1 MVARLSLIGLVCLLF
16 TAGLAAGD
24 TLSKEQI
31 HTLFNQAN
39 DAFRQANSAVDD
51 TDKSNSLYEKAVLGY
66 EKIIR
71 EGHIENPKLYYN
83 LANAYLLKGDVGRA
97 ILNYRC
103 AEKLDKSDSDIRK
116 NLAFARSRRVDKV
129 EIKTEKQILQTL
141 VFWHYDFSMRA
152 RFTVACVCFAV
163 FCLGLTVMIWFGHNA
178 LLIAVTVVSAG
189 LLVCLIGSLAME
201 EYSQAANLAGVI
213 VSPEVV
219 AYQGDGQNYPPSF
232 KAPLHAGT
240 EFELVERRPGWSHIK
255 LADGSDG
262 WIPQSAAGIID
273 GSYADAVR

>member
-1 MVARLSLIGLVCLLF
+1 MIARLSRICLVCLFF
-16 TAGLAAGD
+16 TAGLTAGD

-31 HTLFNQAN
+31 STLFSQAN
-39 DAFRQANSAVDD
+39 DAFRQANSTVDD
-51 TDKSNSLYEKAVLGY
+51 TDKANSLYEKAVLGY

-103 AEKLDKSDSDIRK
+103 AEKLDKSGSDIRK

-152 RFTVACVCFAV
+152 KFAVACVCFAV
-163 FCLGLTVMIWFGHNA
+163 LCLGLTVMIWFGRTA
-178 LLIAVTVVSAG
+178 PLTAVTVVSAVIF
-189 LLVCLIGSLAME
+189 VCFMGSLAVE
-201 EYSQAANLAGVI
+201 QYSQAANLSGVI
-213 VSPEVV
+213 ISPEVV

-240 EFELVERRPGWSHIK
+240 EFELIERRPSWFHIK

-262 WIPQSAAGIID
+262 WIQQNTAEII
-273 GSYADAVR
+273 

>member
-1 MVARLSLIGLVCLLF
+1 MIARLSLIGLVCLLF
-16 TAGLAAGD
+16 TAALAAGD

-39 DAFRQANSAVDD
+39 DAFRQANSTVDD
-51 TDKSNSLYEKAVLGY
+51 TDKANSLYEKAILGY

-71 EGHIENPKLYYN
+71 QGYIENPKLYYN

-103 AEKLDKSDSDIRK
+103 AEKLDRSDSDIQK

-141 VFWHYDFSMRA
+141 VFWHYDFSMRV
-152 RFTVACVCFAV
+152 RFTVACVCFAI
-163 FCLGLTVMIWFGHNA
+163 FCLGLTVMIWFGRNA
-178 LLIAVTVVSAG
+178 PLTVITAISAV
-189 LLVCLIGSLAME
+189 LLVCLIGSLAVE
-201 EYSQAANLAGVI
+201 EYSRAANLSGVI

-240 EFELVERRPGWSHIK
+240 EFELVERRLGWFHIK

-262 WIPQSAAGIID
+262 WILQSAAEIID

>member
-1 MVARLSLIGLVCLLF
+1 MIARLSLAGLVCLFF

-24 TLSKEQI
+24 TLSKEQVR
-31 HTLFNQAN
+31 TLFNQAN
-39 DAFRQANSAVDD
+39 DAFRQANSTTED
-51 TDKSNSLYEKAVLGY
+51 TDKANSFYEKAILGY

-71 EGHIENPKLYYN
+71 EGHTENPKLYYN
-83 LANAYLLKGDVGRA
+83 LANAYLLKGDIGRA
-97 ILNYRC
+97 ILDYKR
-103 AEKLDKSDSDIRK
+103 AEKLDKSDSDIQK

-141 VFWHYDFSMRA
+141 VFWHYDFSMRTK
-152 RFTVACVCFAV
+152 FVVTCVCFAV
-163 FCLGLTVMIWFGHNA
+163 FCLVLTVMIWSGRNA
-178 LLIAVTVVSAG
+178 LLTTTMIVSVV
-189 LLVCLIGSLAME
+189 LLFCFIGSLAVD
-201 EYSQAANLAGVI
+201 EYSQAAKLSGVI

-240 EFELVERRPGWSHIK
+240 EFELIERRPGWFHIK

-262 WIPQSAAGIID
+262 WIQQNTAEII
-273 GSYADAVR
+273 

>member
-1 MVARLSLIGLVCLLF
+1 MIARLSLICLVCLLF

-31 HTLFNQAN
+31 HTIFNQAN

-51 TDKSNSLYEKAVLGY
+51 TDKSNSLYEKAILGY

-83 LANAYLLKGDVGRA
+83 LANAYLLKGDIGRA

-152 RFTVACVCFAV
+152 RFTIACVCFAV
-163 FCLGLTVMIWFGHNA
+163 FCLGLTVMIWFGRNA
-178 LLIAVTVVSAG
+178 PLTAVTVVSAC
-189 LLVCLIGSLAME
+189 LLVCLIGSLAVE
-201 EYSQAANLAGVI
+201 EYSQAANLSGVI

-240 EFELVERRPGWSHIK
+240 EFDLIERRPGWFHIK

-273 GSYADAVR
+273 GLHTNAVR

>member
-1 MVARLSLIGLVCLLF
+1 MIVRLSFIFSLCLLI
-16 TAGLAAGD
+16 AIGASAKDKLP
-24 TLSKEQI
+24 KEQ
-31 HTLFNQAN
+31 LYSAFSQAN
-39 DAFRQANSAVDD
+39 DAFRQANSTVDD
-51 TDKSNSLYEKAVLGY
+51 TDKANSLYEKAVLGY

-83 LANAYLLKGDVGRA
+83 LANAYLLKGDIGRA

-103 AEKLDKSDSDIRK
+103 AEKLDKSDSDIHK

-152 RFTVACVCFAV
+152 KFAVACVCFAV
-163 FCLGLTVMIWFGHNA
+163 LCLGLTVMIWFGRTA
-178 LLIAVTVVSAG
+178 PLTAVTVVSAVIF
-189 LLVCLIGSLAME
+189 VCFMGSLAVE
-201 EYSQAANLAGVI
+201 QYSQAANLSGVI
-213 VSPEVV
+213 ISPEVV

-240 EFELVERRPGWSHIK
+240 EFELIERRPSWFHIK

-262 WIPQSAAGIID
+262 WIQQNTAEII
-273 GSYADAVR
+273 

>member
-1 MVARLSLIGLVCLLF
+1 MITRLSLVCLVCLLF

-31 HTLFNQAN
+31 HTLFSQAN
-39 DAFRQANSAVDD
+39 DAFRQANSTVDD
-51 TDKSNSLYEKAVLGY
+51 TDKANSLYEKAILGY
-66 EKIIR
+66 EEIIR
-71 EGHIENPKLYYN
+71 QGHIENPKLYYN
-83 LANAYLLKGDVGRA
+83 LANAYLLKRDVGRA

-103 AEKLDKSDSDIRK
+103 AEKLDKSDSDIQK

-152 RFTVACVCFAV
+152 RFTIACVCFAV
-163 FCLGLTVMIWFGHNA
+163 FCLGLTVMIWFGRNA
-178 LLIAVTVVSAG
+178 PLTAATVVSAC
-189 LLVCLIGSLAME
+189 LLVCLIGSLAVE

-240 EFELVERRPGWSHIK
+240 EFDLIERRPGWFHIK

-262 WIPQSAAGIID
+262 WIPQNAAGIID
-273 GSYADAVR
+273 GLHTDAVR